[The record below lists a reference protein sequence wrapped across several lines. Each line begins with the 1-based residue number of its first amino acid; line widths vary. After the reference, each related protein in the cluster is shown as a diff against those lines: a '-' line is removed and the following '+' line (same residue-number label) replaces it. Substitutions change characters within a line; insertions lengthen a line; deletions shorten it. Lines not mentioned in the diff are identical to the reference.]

1 VESLAATARA
11 AYGRVLEVADI
22 SSITKM
28 RADRGLAR
36 LAQLQTN
43 RLEDLER
50 REETADDYL
59 VMATS
64 NLPTRPGERSSGSVA
79 RTSSGGYRNITSASQ
94 FHNLVQRSGLPVLVE
109 IGASWCPPC
118 RAMEPHIRSLAAERS
133 SSLLVLA
140 VDGDD
145 VPTVA
150 QRFGVQAYPTLIMMR
165 GGREVGRIVGGMDK
179 QNLALFV
186 DRY

>member
-1 VESLAATARA
+1 
-11 AYGRVLEVADI
+11 
-22 SSITKM
+22 
-28 RADRGLAR
+28 
-36 LAQLQTN
+36 
-43 RLEDLER
+43 
-50 REETADDYL
+50 
-59 VMATS
+59 
-64 NLPTRPGERSSGSVA
+64 
-79 RTSSGGYRNITSASQ
+79 
-94 FHNLVQRSGLPVLVE
+94 
-109 IGASWCPPC
+109 
-118 RAMEPHIRSLAAERS
+118 MEPHIRSLAAERS